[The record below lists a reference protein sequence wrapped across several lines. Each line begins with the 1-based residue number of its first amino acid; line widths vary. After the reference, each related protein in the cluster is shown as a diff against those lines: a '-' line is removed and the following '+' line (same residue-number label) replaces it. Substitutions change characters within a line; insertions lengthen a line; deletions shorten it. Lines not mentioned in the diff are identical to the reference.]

1 MKLNTTGLFLAL
13 SVTSA
18 LTSQAIAAN
27 RVNLDDGAE
36 QNQLISIS
44 ELVEQHQFET
54 TASVTLNHDISKT
67 KLQQMYKG
75 IPVYGE
81 SLVSTVSASRSA
93 ETFSGELITGIE
105 QDLADVIPSISENES
120 VSILAQHWNHDLIKV
135 SQPEKKL
142 VVWLDKKD
150 TAHLAWQ
157 VSYVV
162 YAKAPSRPYA
172 FIDAKSGAIL
182 DTWDAIAFA
191 QGTGPGGNTKTGRYH
206 FGTDY
211 PSFNIAEIN
220 GSCYL
225 DSPNVETLD
234 MKHQTVGG
242 AIHTFNCYENTSR
255 EVNGAYSPM
264 NDAHAFGQVVFNMFK
279 DWYQTAP
286 LTQKLRLRVH
296 YGSSYENAFWD
307 GRQMTFGD
315 GATRFYPLVSL
326 DVVAHEVSHGFTQ
339 QNSNLEY
346 KNQSGGMNEAF
357 SDISAAA
364 AVYYHTG
371 SFNWKIGD
379 EIFKGAGSM
388 RYMNTPSLDGKSI
401 DHAKDYYQGLNV
413 HYSSGVYNR
422 AFYLLANTSGWD
434 IRKAFNAYVLANQIY
449 WTPRSTYDQGAVGV
463 VKAAVD
469 LGYCVDD
476 IVYAFNKVGVNAGAL
491 TGQGCKDVPADR
503 PPLAAFDVSVSGKQV
518 TVTDRSSDDKGVV
531 AHQWSFGD
539 GATSTQ
545 PNTAHTYNA
554 AGSYTVTLTVTDGI
568 GQTHS
573 SSQSVTIVDNGNCT
587 APLWNASTVYLQG
600 DKVSQAGK
608 NYEAKWW
615 TQGED
620 PTQTGAWGSWR
631 DLGVCP

>member
-27 RVNLDDGAE
+27 RVNLDEGAE
-36 QNQLISIS
+36 RSQLISIS

-54 TASVTLNHDISKT
+54 TASVKLNNDISKT

-81 SLVSTVSASRSA
+81 SLVSTASALRSA
-93 ETFSGELITGIE
+93 ESFSGDLITGIE
-105 QDLADVIPSISENES
+105 QDLADVMPSISENES

-135 SQPEKKL
+135 SQPERNL
-142 VVWLDKKD
+142 VIWLDEKD

-162 YAKAPSRPYA
+162 YAKDPSRPYA

-191 QGTGPGGNTKTGRYH
+191 QGTGPGGNAKTGRYH

-211 PSFNIAEIN
+211 PSFDVKEVN
-220 GSCYL
+220 GTCSL
-225 DSPNVETLD
+225 DSANVETLD
-234 MKHQTVGG
+234 MKHQQAGG
-242 AIHTFNCYENTSR
+242 SIHSFNCYENTSR
-255 EVNGAYSPM
+255 EVNGAYSPL
-264 NDAHAFGQVVFNMFK
+264 NDAHAFGQVVFKMYK

-296 YGSSYENAFWD
+296 YGNSYENAFWD

-379 EIFKGAGSM
+379 QIFKGSGSM
-388 RYMNTPSLDGKSI
+388 RYMDTPSRDGKSI
-401 DHAKDYYQGLNV
+401 DHAKDYRQGLNV

-422 AFYLLANTSGWD
+422 SFYLLANTQGWD
-434 IRKAFNAYVLANQIY
+434 IRKAFDVFVLANQMY

-491 TGQGCKDVPADR
+491 TGQGCKDIPTDR
-503 PPLAAFDVSVSGKQV
+503 PPLAAFDASVSGKQV
-518 TVTDRSSDDKGVV
+518 TVTDRSSDDKGIVG
-531 AHQWSFGD
+531 HQWTFGD
-539 GATSTQ
+539 GAMSTQ

-554 AGSYTVTLTVTDGI
+554 AGSYTVTLTVTDTT
-568 GQTHS
+568 GQTNS
-573 SSQSVTIVDNGNCT
+573 SSQSITIVDNGNCT
-587 APLWNASTVYLQG
+587 APLWDAGTIYLKG

-620 PTQTGAWGSWR
+620 PTQTGTWGVWR
-631 DLGVCP
+631 DLGACQ